1 MYKESLPMSSGRMRN
16 RSMSDSN
23 VVIVEEKKQPF
34 VNNNL
39 QDAVANNLPQII
51 EIAKSV
57 VSLKEIEVKTNAQI
71 AILQEQQRS
80 LLVEADKF
88 VKEESERRKTFEK
101 RGDNALK
108 TLQELRM
115 TLSESAIS
123 DEVKR
128 EVIELFSK
136 QLERV
141 MRED

>member
-34 VNNNL
+34 MNNNL

-51 EIAKSV
+51 EIAKNV

>member
-23 VVIVEEKKQPF
+23 VVIVEEKQQSF

>member
-1 MYKESLPMSSGRMRN
+1 MYKESLPVSSGRMRN

-115 TLSESAIS
+115 TLSEASIS

>member
-1 MYKESLPMSSGRMRN
+1 MYKESLPVSSGRMRN

-115 TLSESAIS
+115 TLSEAAIS

>member
-1 MYKESLPMSSGRMRN
+1 MYKESLPVSSGRMRN

>member
-115 TLSESAIS
+115 TLSEAAIS